1 MEDNENKRF
10 LSWSAPLPLK
20 DNGEIDGSV
29 FTGLQQTNTWQSE
42 GVTSSVYSNSILAT
56 DNQDIKPDDY
66 DRETL
71 QKMCWHKYRT
81 FPGIHS
87 SVEDKGDLI
96 TSKGFDVYS
105 VNRKINE
112 VLRDT
117 IFSQRNLL
125 FERIGEWPRRM
136 LAEGELFLLNIV
148 DENGNNT
155 VRIIEPDRITGAEE
169 GSGLI
174 TDPDDVTKTLFYRYQ
189 MGNSSYALVP
199 SEEVIYNPK
208 LEEKVKNSKYYNVTE
223 VAHSKNP
230 SPAYVKLGGYYKYII
245 HWKNL
250 SGISKIRRDSSYLR
264 TVIEWAN
271 LYENSIKWGLDY
283 KKAQSSYAIVISF
296 ADTQPGR
303 LAYNIWTTMTE
314 AEKEATGLTKPLT
327 PGSKIFLRPGMSID
341 IKSPQLSKGTG
352 ENLDLLNL
360 VGAGVKSP
368 QDLMQG
374 NSSGATLASLKMSR
388 NPFQMNIENLQDKFS
403 KFLVYR
409 YFRAIFYCKSAVDKF
424 PFTFPKKFVEEVVD
438 GKPTVET
445 IQVEPAELIE
455 VSMPKMTLIEDEGTV
470 RTMLGSKHMGINSL
484 GISQKF
490 IAETLGVSDFTRQK
504 RERLLE
510 DEVYGEMM
518 PMEDQEGIQE
528 KRLNKTGAEGES
540 VKNKGN
546 GKANNGAEVNA

>member
-10 LSWSAPLPLK
+10 LNWSAPLPLK

-29 FTGLQQTNTWQSE
+29 FTELQQTNTWQSE
-42 GVTSSVYSNSILAT
+42 GVTSSVYSNSIFVIDKYDT
-56 DNQDIKPDDY
+56 KPDDNN
-66 DRETL
+66 RETL
-71 QKMCWHKYRT
+71 QKMCWYKYRT

-87 SVEDKGDLI
+87 SIEDKGDLI
-96 TSKGFDVYS
+96 TAKGFDVYS
-105 VNRKINE
+105 INRKINE

-117 IFSQRNLL
+117 LFSQRNLL

-148 DENGNNT
+148 DKNGNNT
-155 VRIIEPDRITGAEE
+155 VRIIEPERITGAEE

-174 TDPDDVTKTLFYRYQ
+174 TDPDDVTKTLFYRYR
-189 MGNSSYALVP
+189 MGDNNYALIP
-199 SEEVIYNPK
+199 SEEVIYNPQ
-208 LEEKVKNSKYYNVTE
+208 LEEKVKNSTYYNAEETK
-223 VAHSKNP
+223 HSKDV
-230 SPAYVKLGGYYKYII
+230 SPIYEKLGGYYKYII

-250 SGISKIRRDSSYLR
+250 SGISKIKRDSSYLR

-296 ADTQPGR
+296 ADSQPGR

-388 NPFQMNIENLQDKFS
+388 SPFQMNIENLQDKFS

-409 YFRAIFYCKSAVDKF
+409 YFRAIFYCKSAVDNF
-424 PFTFPKKFVEEVVD
+424 PSTFPKEFVSEVVE
-438 GKPTVET
+438 GKPTIET
-445 IQVEPAELIE
+445 MQVEPAELIE
-455 VSMPKMTLIEDEGTV
+455 VSMPTMTLTEDEGIV

-484 GISQKF
+484 GVSQKY

-510 DEVYGEMM
+510 DEMYGEMAAIK
-518 PMEDQEGIQE
+518 DQEAAQE
-528 KRLNKTGAEGES
+528 NQLNKTGVEPNV
-540 VKNKGN
+540 VKNKAN
-546 GKANNGAEVNA
+546 GKANNGAPINA